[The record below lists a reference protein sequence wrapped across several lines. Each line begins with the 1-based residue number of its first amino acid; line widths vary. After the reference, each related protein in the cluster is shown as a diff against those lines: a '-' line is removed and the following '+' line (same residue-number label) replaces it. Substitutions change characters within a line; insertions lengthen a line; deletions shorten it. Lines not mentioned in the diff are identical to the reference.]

1 MSHGQHHQ
9 LKLAFSQRSVLCYY
23 VEDEVFGWGVFFNYR
38 DTTSGQFYSQF
49 VSDLLI
55 IVIIALA
62 ESPDVHVED
71 MDINLGISL
80 LDQCSF
86 LESIHAAGR
95 GAVVS
100 LDIPG
105 AYALEEGY

>member
-1 MSHGQHHQ
+1 M
-9 LKLAFSQRSVLCYY
+9 
-23 VEDEVFGWGVFFNYR
+23 GVFFNYR
-38 DTTSGQFYSQF
+38 DTASGQFYSQF
-49 VSDLLI
+49 VPSLF
-55 IVIIALA
+55 IIAMVVLT
-62 ESPDVHVED
+62 ESPEVRKEDV
-71 MDINLGISL
+71 DINLRVGL